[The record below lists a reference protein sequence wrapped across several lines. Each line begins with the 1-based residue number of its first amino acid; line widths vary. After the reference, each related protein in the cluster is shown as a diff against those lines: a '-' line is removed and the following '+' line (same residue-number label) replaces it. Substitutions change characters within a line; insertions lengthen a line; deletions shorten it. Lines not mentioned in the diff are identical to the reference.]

1 MSLEER
7 LVQEMK
13 EAMKSNDKL
22 RLSTIRM
29 IRSAVKNKEIE
40 LRKPLDDGEIQK
52 VIQGMVRKGEE
63 SVEQFKLGG
72 RMDLVEKESKE
83 IEILKSFLP
92 QSLTQEE
99 ILKIIDANDRRNPIH
114 VPKRLREI
122 DEICHA
128 KITGESRWKAG
139 QPARQ
144 REAFPVIPPRCIHSF
159 PFLSSLLMDDRSLK
173 VLEFYQLLEIMKG
186 FCISPLGRKRCE
198 VLRPSRDLSW
208 IQTRSDRSP

>member
-13 EAMKSNDKL
+13 EAMKSSDKL

-29 IRSAVKNKEIE
+29 IRSTVKNKEIE

-52 VIQGMVRKGEE
+52 AIQGMVRKGEE

-92 QSLTQEE
+92 QALTQEE
-99 ILKIIDANDRRNPIH
+99 ILKIIDETI
-114 VPKRLREI
+114 E
-122 DEICHA
+122 E
-128 KITGESRWKAG
+128 TQST
-139 QPARQ
+139 
-144 REAFPVIPPRCIHSF
+144 
-159 PFLSSLLMDDRSLK
+159 SLK
-173 VLEFYQLLEIMKG
+173 DIGKLMKSVMPKLQGKADGKLVNQLVKERL
-186 FCISPLGRKRCE
+186 SP
-198 VLRPSRDLSW
+198 
-208 IQTRSDRSP
+208 

>member
-7 LVQEMK
+7 LVEEMK
-13 EAMKSNDKL
+13 EAMKSSDKL

-29 IRSAVKNKEIE
+29 IRSSIKNKEIE
-40 LRKPLDDGEIQK
+40 QRKPLDDEGIQR

-99 ILKIIDANDRRNPIH
+99 IFEFISQSIEETQA
-114 VPKRLREI
+114 
-122 DEICHA
+122 
-128 KITGESRWKAG
+128 T
-139 QPARQ
+139 
-144 REAFPVIPPRCIHSF
+144 
-159 PFLSSLLMDDRSLK
+159 SLK
-173 VLEFYQLLEIMKG
+173 DIGKVMKSVMPKLQGKADGKLVNQLVKEKL
-186 FCISPLGRKRCE
+186 SP
-198 VLRPSRDLSW
+198 
-208 IQTRSDRSP
+208 